1 MKGKG
6 KSTEVGGVEYKVLSI
21 GKLLEDQQ
29 TAIDY
34 VKDMLGLKVS
44 QRQVG
49 RGGGELV
56 LPR

>member
-29 TAIDY
+29 TAVDY

-44 QRQVG
+44 
-49 RGGGELV
+49 
-56 LPR
+56 